1 MDIKVTCICCIILFK
16 NTSCTSVLINKGK
29 SCNGI
34 QFDLKLNIQYIYFF
48 YWWLTLANPIFSD
61 GNHTYMYTLISIF
74 SKTTNCFSTW
84 KQLTR
89 GRKKKRNIATG
100 PSCVSQNYQ
109 KPSFINNR
117 FTCTIP
123 RGKISKHL
131 QPSKKDREKLAHYCC
146 LNHS

>member
-1 MDIKVTCICCIILFK
+1 
-16 NTSCTSVLINKGK
+16 
-29 SCNGI
+29 
-34 QFDLKLNIQYIYFF
+34 
-48 YWWLTLANPIFSD
+48 
-61 GNHTYMYTLISIF
+61 MYTYQYSPRQPTV
-74 SKTTNCFSTW
+74 S
-84 KQLTR
+84 QLESSSR
-89 GRKKKRNIATG
+89 EAEKATG

>member
-61 GNHTYMYTLISIF
+61 GNHTYMYTYQYSPRQPTV
-74 SKTTNCFSTW
+74 S
-84 KQLTR
+84 QLESSSR
-89 GRKKKRNIATG
+89 EAEKKRNTATG

-131 QPSKKDREKLAHYCC
+131 QPSKKVREKLAHYCC